1 MVSSLTRPRPV
12 GTGGL
17 PVEERQP
24 RAAEYPRPAG
34 AGVFPPENR
43 GGLTG
48 SGKQVK
54 MRWWNANRK
63 ERGIRCAARGVVDPP
78 AVGWLVSA
86 ALSDILDFRKDVE
99 RVWITR

>member
-1 MVSSLTRPRPV
+1 MVVSSLTRPRPV

-54 MRWWNANRK
+54 MRCQKTNRNAGGLR
-63 ERGIRCAARGVVDPP
+63 
-78 AVGWLVSA
+78 
-86 ALSDILDFRKDVE
+86 
-99 RVWITR
+99 